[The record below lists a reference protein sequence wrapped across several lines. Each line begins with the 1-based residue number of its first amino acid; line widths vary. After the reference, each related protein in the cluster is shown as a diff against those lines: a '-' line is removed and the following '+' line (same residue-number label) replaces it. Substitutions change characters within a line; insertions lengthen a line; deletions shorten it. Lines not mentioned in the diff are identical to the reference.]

1 MFTNFDLLESTGKA
15 LVAEGFE
22 RDRASAICTKLAQG
36 QYKKSGDTLFILS
49 NGKIIERLTSPALQ
63 TWLERAPEL
72 A

>member
-36 QYKKSGDTLFILS
+36 QYERDGDILLIFSGTE
-49 NGKIIERLTSPALQ
+49 IIERLTSPALQ
-63 TWLERAPEL
+63 TWLEKAPEL